1 MNRIYN
7 IEQLTTSPELISKIK
22 EAERIINHNI
32 NEAERLN
39 NILDNIRPLVL
50 HTQDQNL
57 TLRALQMIEQAQNL
71 NKEAGELHESVCKV
85 MDDLRGRQNTG
96 GRIIKKMRRTN
107 K

>member
-7 IEQLTTSPELISKIK
+7 IEQLTTNPELISKIR
-22 EAERIINHNI
+22 EAERIINHNL

-39 NILDNIRPLVL
+39 NILDNIRPMVL
-50 HTQDQNL
+50 QTQDQNL

-85 MDDLRGRQNTG
+85 MDDLRSRQNTG
-96 GRIIKKMRRTN
+96 GRIIRKVRRTN

>member
-7 IEQLTTSPELISKIK
+7 IEQLTTNQELISKIR
-22 EAERIINHNI
+22 EIERIINHNI

-39 NILDNIRPLVL
+39 AILDNIRPMVIQ
-50 HTQDQNL
+50 TQDQNL

-71 NKEAGELHESVCKV
+71 NREAGELHETVCKV
-85 MDDLRGRQNTG
+85 MDDLRIRQNTG

>member
-7 IEQLTTSPELISKIK
+7 IEQLTTNPELISKIR
-22 EAERIINHNI
+22 EAERIINHNL

-39 NILDNIRPLVL
+39 NILDNIRPMVL
-50 HTQDQNL
+50 QTQDQNL

-71 NKEAGELHESVCKV
+71 NREAGELHEIVSKL

>member
-7 IEQLTTSPELISKIK
+7 IEQLTTNPELISKVR
-22 EAERIINHNI
+22 EAERIINHNL

-71 NKEAGELHESVCKV
+71 NRQAGELHEWF
-85 MDDLRGRQNTG
+85 LN
-96 GRIIKKMRRTN
+96 
-107 K
+107 

>member
-7 IEQLTTSPELISKIK
+7 IEQLTTNPELISKVR
-22 EAERIINHNI
+22 EAERIINHNL

-39 NILDNIRPLVL
+39 NILDNIRPMVL
-50 HTQDQNL
+50 QTQDQNL

-71 NKEAGELHESVCKV
+71 NREAGELHEIVSKL

>member
-7 IEQLTTSPELISKIK
+7 IEQLTTNPELISKVR
-22 EAERIINHNI
+22 EAERIINHSI

-39 NILDNIRPLVL
+39 NILDNIRPMVL
-50 HTQDQNL
+50 QQQDHNL

-71 NKEAGELHESVCKV
+71 NRQAGELHEIVSKV

-96 GRIIKKMRRTN
+96 GRIIKK
-107 K
+107 